1 MDRASSDSNTLP
13 TEVHDDAIAA
23 SRRAAAWI
31 AEVAREAIAA
41 RGRFVVALSGG
52 NTPLQML
59 LRLAAEKIDWHNV
72 HILQVDERVAP
83 MGSPAR
89 NLSQLRVALLARVP
103 IPLGQVYPMPVEDA
117 DLAAA
122 AKAYGLLLNQVAG
135 SPPQLDLVH
144 LGLGADG
151 HTASLLPGDA
161 ATEVVADD
169 VAVTSHYKGWRRLTL
184 TFPLINRARRILWLV
199 TGEQKAAAAIR
210 LAQGDDS
217 VPAGRIRRESG
228 LLVLDRAAAS
238 GLVAH
243 GLG

>member
-1 MDRASSDSNTLP
+1 
-13 TEVHDDAIAA
+13 
-23 SRRAAAWI
+23 
-31 AEVAREAIAA
+31 
-41 RGRFVVALSGG
+41 
-52 NTPLQML
+52 
-59 LRLAAEKIDWHNV
+59 
-72 HILQVDERVAP
+72 
-83 MGSPAR
+83 
-89 NLSQLRVALLARVP
+89 
-103 IPLGQVYPMPVEDA
+103 MPVEDA